1 MRAFGERKQPSARS
15 GAGRQAGSL
24 TIILYRDPGYD
35 ADKWSVALRAT
46 FLLDPIYIYCQS
58 SLIGPADRVVG
69 HPPPTRT
76 IIQCLISNDPPI
88 MTCEC
93 ELLQSM
99 DIRPYA
105 ARGRCVVSRKEN
117 DYDVETKQSNSS
129 KKKV

>member
-46 FLLDPIYIYCQS
+46 FLLDPIYIYIYCRPIE
-58 SLIGPADRVVG
+58 SLGT
-69 HPPPTRT
+69 PPTRT

-129 KKKV
+129 KKKK